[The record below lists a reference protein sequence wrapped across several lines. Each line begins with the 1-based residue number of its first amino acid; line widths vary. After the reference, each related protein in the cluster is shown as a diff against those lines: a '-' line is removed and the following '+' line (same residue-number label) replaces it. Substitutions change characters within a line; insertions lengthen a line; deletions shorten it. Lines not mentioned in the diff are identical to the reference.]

1 MTIEIA
7 SIPTVG
13 YKEVIEIRVP
23 VRFFWDEEG
32 FDGIEVGKF
41 ESELLP
47 WQEAML
53 DKCLEAIAPAMHTKE
68 DTDDSEL
75 V

>member
-23 VRFFWDEEG
+23 VRFYWDEEG
-32 FDGIEVGKF
+32 FDGIEIGKF

-47 WQEAML
+47 WQETML
-53 DKCLEAIAPAMHTKE
+53 DKCLEAIAPAMHHE
-68 DTDDSEL
+68 E
-75 V
+75 